1 MSADQLF
8 VDRVEEREIL
18 DNVVD
23 AARQGAS
30 AALVVHG
37 EVGMGKT
44 TLLDYVASAAGLPV
58 ARISGIEAEQAFG
71 FAALHRL
78 LLPFI
83 DQVDMLPPPQRTAL
97 ENAFGLLADNPPD
110 LFMVGLAA
118 LTLLAAQSA
127 GAGLLCVIDDAQ
139 WIDRE
144 SLQTLAFVGRRI
156 RAEGIVILFGLRTQ
170 LEVPPDLAGIPA
182 REVGGLPYEDA
193 IRLLGHA
200 AERPLA
206 AAVARRIVDGMNGC
220 PLALWELGKDLAEG
234 RATDQDR
241 VLEPL
246 TISSRLE
253 DHFFQQVTSLPAET
267 QLLLLIAAVDTT
279 GDRALVRTVGLAL
292 ECGLD
297 AQEEAER
304 SRFLLP
310 GPQIRFRHPLIRS
323 AVYARADS
331 EQRRV
336 VHQALAEAIDKSAHP
351 DLWGR
356 HVALGASGPS
366 ERLATELEA
375 MSERARARGGYSA
388 QAALLA
394 QAANLSESTPARSM
408 RLLGAAT
415 AAVGAGMH
423 SQAADLLGQ
432 AEPHLADPAAVAEA
446 QRLRGQLW
454 IQLFQP
460 AKAPAA
466 LLAAARSFLPLS
478 NQRAREVLL
487 EAFEA
492 YTMSAD
498 FTEGISPH
506 DIASAVEETTPEAEA
521 RTLEDLLLDGS
532 AALFTRG
539 RAAAYEQYR
548 RLGQLLRDGKI
559 TDQILKRGTF
569 GALVMDE
576 IFDDQAFAMWAER
589 ADGYARQSG
598 ALLALLFN
606 LFSLEEV
613 DVRAGRLGAA
623 AGRQAEAL
631 DLAAAAGLPVD
642 YFSHLDFTIW
652 AWAGDEERT
661 QSATAAVI
669 AINTAIG
676 SAQPVT
682 NAHRALATLH
692 LGAGRYREALE
703 ESDWVRAHSMIGIG
717 SLTLPLAV
725 EAATRAGEQAKA
737 QDAFTEL
744 EARARASGTP
754 WALGLLAR
762 SAALLAEAGEAE
774 GFFEQAIGFLG
785 QTSVTV
791 DLVHTRLLYGE
802 WLRREKR
809 KADARAQLQ
818 QAHDRF
824 TAMGAAGFARR
835 AEMELLATG
844 ARIQPRPVRRET
856 GLTPQERRVA
866 ELAAQGLKN
875 MEIASA
881 LFISSATVD
890 YHLQKVYR
898 KLQVSSRV
906 RLAKALQ
913 ARDQAG
919 GTDADLP

>member
-1 MSADQLF
+1 
-8 VDRVEEREIL
+8 
-18 DNVVD
+18 
-23 AARQGAS
+23 
-30 AALVVHG
+30 
-37 EVGMGKT
+37 MGKT
-44 TLLDYVASAAGLPV
+44 ALLDYAASVSSLPV

-78 LLPFI
+78 FLPFI
-83 DQVDMLPPPQRTAL
+83 DKIQVLPPPQRTAL
-97 ENAFGLLADNPPD
+97 ENAFGLLAESPPD

-118 LTLLAAQSA
+118 LTLLAAQSESS
-127 GAGLLCVIDDAQ
+127 GLLCIIDDAQ
-139 WIDRE
+139 WIDLE

-156 RAEGIVILFGLRTQ
+156 RAEGIVILFGLRTH
-170 LEVPPDLAGIPA
+170 LGVPPDLSGIA
-182 REVGGLPYEDA
+182 TLEVGGLPYDDA
-193 IRLLGHA
+193 VRLLGHA
-200 AERPLA
+200 AERPLSV
-206 AAVARRIVDGMNGC
+206 AVAQRIVTGTNGC
-220 PLALWELGKDLAEG
+220 PLALWELGKNLAEG
-234 RATDQDR
+234 GISDRDR

-246 TISSRLE
+246 TISHRLE

-292 ECGLD
+292 GCGMD

-304 SRFLLP
+304 LRLLLP
-310 GPQIRFRHPLIRS
+310 GPRIRFRHPLIRS
-323 AVYARADS
+323 AVYARTDS

-336 VHQALAEAIDKSAHP
+336 VHQALAEAMDKGAYP

-356 HVALGASGPS
+356 HVALGAIGPS

-394 QAANLSESTPARSM
+394 QAADLSESTQARSA
-408 RLLGAAT
+408 RLLSAAT

-423 SQAADLLGQ
+423 SYATDLLGQ
-432 AEPHLADPAAVAEA
+432 AEPHLADGAAAAEA
-446 QRLRGQLW
+446 QRLRGLLW

-460 AKAPAA
+460 AKAPAS
-466 LLAAARSFLPLS
+466 LLAAARALLPLS
-478 NQRAREVLL
+478 NGRAREVLL

-498 FTEGISPH
+498 FTEDITSH
-506 DIASAVEETTPEAEA
+506 DIASAVQETRAEGEAS
-521 RTLEDLLLDGS
+521 TLEDHLLDGS
-532 AALFTRG
+532 AALFTKG
-539 RAAAYEQYR
+539 RVAAYEHYR
-548 RLGQLLRDGKI
+548 ELGQLLREGKI

-589 ADGYARQSG
+589 ADGYARKSG

-613 DVRAGRLGAA
+613 DVRAGRLGGA

-642 YFSHLDFTIW
+642 YFSHLDFTVW
-652 AWAGDEERT
+652 AWSGDEDRT
-661 QSATAAVI
+661 RSATAAVI

-692 LGAGRYREALE
+692 LGAGRYRDALRE
-703 ESDWVRAHSMIGIG
+703 TDWIRAHPMIGIG

-725 EAATRAGEQAKA
+725 EAAIRAGEQHKA

-744 EARARASGTP
+744 ESRARASGTP
-754 WALGLLAR
+754 WALGLMAR
-762 SAALLAEAGEAE
+762 SAALLTGSGEAE
-774 GFFEQAIGFLG
+774 ALFEQAIGFLA
-785 QTSVTV
+785 QTTV
-791 DLVHTRLLYGE
+791 AIDLVHTRLLYGE

-818 QAHDRF
+818 EAYDQF
-824 TAMGAAGFARR
+824 TAIGAKGFAKR
-835 AEMELLATG
+835 AEAELLATG
-844 ARIQPRPVRRET
+844 ARMQPRPVRPGT

-875 MEIASA
+875 MEIASQ

-890 YHLQKVYR
+890 YHLHKVYR
-898 KLQVSSRV
+898 KLHVGSRV
-906 RLAKALQ
+906 RLAKVLETQ
-913 ARDQAG
+913 DP
-919 GTDADLP
+919 THDADSGVP